1 MIDLFTNVQFAA
13 PPPPSRLYFAVNV
26 ALPGVSPVRTDDA
39 LARCKVPA
47 ERVTALASVAAKMLA
62 PEPANDM
69 KQDTAP
75 ELPIMPLV
83 TDTSTLPEAGIV
95 SVTAG
100 PTVVKSA

>member
-1 MIDLFTNVQFAA
+1 MIDLFTNVHDAL
-13 PPPPSRLYFAVNV
+13 PPPPSRLYFPVKV
-26 ALPGVSPVRTDDA
+26 VLPGLSPVRTDVA

-47 ERVTALASVAAKMLA
+47 ARVTALASTAVKVLA
-62 PEPANDM
+62 PVPAKDM

-75 ELPIMPLV
+75 ELPVMPLV